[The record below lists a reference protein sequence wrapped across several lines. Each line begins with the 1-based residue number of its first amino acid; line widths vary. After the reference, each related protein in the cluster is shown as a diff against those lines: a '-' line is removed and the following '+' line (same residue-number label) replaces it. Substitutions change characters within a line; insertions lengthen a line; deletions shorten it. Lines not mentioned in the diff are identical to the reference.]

1 MSLWTSRDF
10 VGGGA
15 LIGLGL
21 FVSAYSYQTM
31 PLGTISR
38 MGPGLM
44 PFSLGWLLTGFGAII
59 AAGSIANR
67 VQIEKFEWRNFL
79 CVVGAI
85 IVFSLVAR
93 PLGMA
98 PAVACVLVLA
108 SLAELKMTKVQFLAL
123 LVALPTLCYLAFSV
137 GLGVPLPL
145 FKWPF

>member
-10 VGGGA
+10 IGGAA

-31 PLGTISR
+31 PLGTVSR

-44 PFSLGWLLTGFGAII
+44 PFSLGWMLAGFGVII
-59 AAGSIANR
+59 AAGSIVNR
-67 VQIEKFEWRNFL
+67 IQIERFEWRPFS

-85 IVFSLVAR
+85 VLFSLVAR

-98 PAVACVLVLA
+98 PAVACVLILA
-108 SLAELKMTKVQFLAL
+108 NLAELKMSKLQFVAL
-123 LVALPTLCYLAFSV
+123 LIALPTLCYLAFSV
-137 GLGVPLPL
+137 GLGVPLSL